1 MIGSEGSV
9 ARGGPVAGEGPE
21 AASGVEMAT
30 GVESALHGALPPL
43 QVVDRLARVRVG
55 IDAAGV
61 DALLVTALVNVRYL
75 TGFSGSAGAL
85 LVTGRG
91 ALLVTDGRYRTQ
103 AGEQLTEAGLD
114 GWIELCVGG
123 LQAQREALA
132 DAARSGAVRRLGL
145 EADHVT
151 WGAKRRWAEDLAPAQ
166 PVPTS
171 GVVELLRQV
180 KDGGELVRMARAAA
194 IADAALG
201 EVLPLLGQR
210 AREDEVS
217 LALDTAMRR
226 LGAEDRAFETIVASG
241 PNAAKPHARP
251 SKRTIEEGDPVVV
264 DFGAIFEGYRSDMT
278 RTFCVGG
285 DPSGTLARVFEVV
298 AEAQAAGV
306 AAVRAGVA
314 TGDVDKACRDVI
326 AEAGWRDAFEHGTGH
341 GVGLD
346 IHEAPALGPG
356 STAILGTD
364 VVVTVEP
371 GVYLAGIGGVRVE
384 DTVVVT
390 ADGCHTLT
398 RFPKDIAA

>member
-1 MIGSEGSV
+1 M
-9 ARGGPVAGEGPE
+9 
-21 AASGVEMAT
+21 
-30 GVESALHGALPPL
+30 
-43 QVVDRLARVRVG
+43 
-55 IDAAGV
+55 
-61 DALLVTALVNVRYL
+61 
-75 TGFSGSAGAL
+75 
-85 LVTGRG
+85 
-91 ALLVTDGRYRTQ
+91 
-103 AGEQLTEAGLD
+103 
-114 GWIELCVGG
+114 
-123 LQAQREALA
+123 
-132 DAARSGAVRRLGL
+132 
-145 EADHVT
+145 
-151 WGAKRRWAEDLAPAQ
+151 
-166 PVPTS
+166 PTI
-171 GVVELLRQV
+171 GVVEQLRQV
-180 KDGGELVRMARAAA
+180 KDAGELVRMARAAA

-201 EVLPLLGQR
+201 EVLPLLGAQV
-210 AREDEVS
+210 REDELS

-251 SKRTIEEGDPVVV
+251 SKRVIVEGDPVVV

-285 DPSGTLARVFEVV
+285 EPPGTLARVFEVV

-306 AAVRAGVA
+306 AAVRGGVA
-314 TGDVDKACRDVI
+314 AGDVDKACRDHI
-326 AEAGWRDAFEHGTGH
+326 AEAGWSDAFEHGTGH

-346 IHEAPALGPG
+346 IHEAPSVGPG
-356 STAILGTD
+356 STAILGPD

>member
-1 MIGSEGSV
+1 VTGP
-9 ARGGPVAGEGPE
+9 GGAGADGPAVGE
-21 AASGVEMAT
+21 
-30 GVESALHGALPPL
+30 LPPL
-43 QVVDRLARVRVG
+43 QVVDRLARLRAG
-55 IDAAGV
+55 IEAAGV
-61 DALLVTALVNVRYL
+61 DALLVTTVANVRYL

-85 LVTGRG
+85 LVTGG
-91 ALLVTDGRYRTQ
+91 AAMLVTDGRYRTQ
-103 AGEQLTEAGLD
+103 AGEQLVAAGHD
-114 GWIELCVGG
+114 GTVELTVGG
-123 LQAQREALA
+123 IQAQRDALA
-132 DAARSGAVRRLGL
+132 GVARSAGLQRLGL

-151 WGAKRRWAEDLAPAQ
+151 WSAKRRWAQDLAPAQ
-166 PVPTS
+166 VVATS
-171 GVVELLRQV
+171 GVVEALRQV
-180 KDGGELVRMARAAA
+180 KDAGELARMARAAA

-210 AREDEVS
+210 RREDEVA

-251 SKRTIEEGDPVVV
+251 TMRTMVAGDPVVV

-278 RTFCVGG
+278 RTFCIGG
-285 DPSGTLARVFEVV
+285 EPQDPLARVFEVV
-298 AEAQAAGV
+298 GEAQAAGV

-314 TGDVDKACRDVI
+314 ASEVDKACRDLI
-326 AEAGWRDAFEHGTGH
+326 AEAGWKDAFEHGTGH

-346 IHEAPALGPG
+346 IHEAPAVGPG
-356 STAILGTD
+356 STAILASD